1 MALARNRRI
10 LLIALLCNG
19 VLLAGVALGLRGLDR
34 WVSATVLP
42 PLSLP
47 MSRVVE
53 DRDGHLLR
61 AYMVDDG
68 IWRLPVS
75 ADQVD
80 PRYIAMLL
88 AYEDRRFYRHH
99 GVDPRAMLRAAWQ
112 AVWNRRVVSGASTLT
127 MQVARLLEDSGT
139 GRLRGKLRQ
148 IRVALALERRLTKK
162 QILALYLQ
170 LAPFGGNIE
179 GVRAA
184 SLAWFGK
191 EPRRLTAAQAALLV
205 ALPQAPES
213 RRPDRNAQAAQAAR
227 NRVLMRVARAGAL
240 PRDEARAA
248 LQEILPDRR
257 RPFPMIAPHVADRVT
272 AAAPAR
278 ARLRLTIRRDL
289 QQSLESLAAE
299 HVRRAGSGLSAAV
312 IVMDHG
318 TGEVLASVGSAG
330 YTDAARLGFIDMTR
344 AVRSPG
350 STLKPLIY
358 GLAFDDGIAHP
369 ETLFDDR
376 PMAFGN
382 YAPQNFD
389 KRFHGV
395 VSLRDALRFSY
406 NLPAVALL
414 DAVGPARLMARMRRA
429 GVNARLPG
437 VAPPGRASA
446 LGGVGMTLRDRVALY
461 GAIARGGRAVAP
473 HVGLADATPLAKPVM
488 SRESAWQ
495 VASILS
501 QVPRPVTAPRNDL
514 AYKTGTSYG
523 YRDAWAIGFD
533 GRHVIGVWMGRPDG
547 ASVPGLSG
555 AEMAAPLLFEAF
567 GRLKPRLDRLPPPP
581 DSVLTVTNSRL
592 PPPLRRFKGPR
603 QLFAADMDAPEFAF
617 PPDGARVDLGLGGE
631 DAMPLVVR
639 LRNGTPPFTWIAD
652 GVPVIVGGQERQV
665 QITPPGRGFVSIS
678 VIDAKGRSARRVVE
692 LR

>member
-10 LLIALLCNG
+10 LLIALLCSG
-19 VLLAGVALGLRGLDR
+19 VLLAGVAMGLRGLDR

-42 PLSLP
+42 PLSPP

-53 DRDGHLLR
+53 DREGHLLR
-61 AYMVDDG
+61 AYMVGDG

-75 ADQVD
+75 AGQVD

-88 AYEDRRFYRHH
+88 AYEDRRFYRHR
-99 GVDPRAMLRAAWQ
+99 GIDPRAMARAAWQ

-148 IRVALALERRLTKK
+148 IRVALALERRLSKK

-205 ALPQAPES
+205 ALPQAPEA
-213 RRPDRNAQAAQAAR
+213 RRPDRNPQAARAAR

-240 PRDEARAA
+240 PRDEAIAA
-248 LQEILPDRR
+248 LREILPDRR

-272 AAAPAR
+272 RAAPAR
-278 ARLRLTIRRDL
+278 ARLHLTIGRDL

-312 IVMDHG
+312 IVMDHSN
-318 TGEVLASVGSAG
+318 GEILASVGSAG

-376 PMAFGN
+376 PMAFGS

-406 NLPAVALL
+406 NVPAVALL

-429 GVNARLPG
+429 GVNARLPNQ
-437 VAPPGRASA
+437 APPGLAIA
-446 LGGVGMTLRDRVALY
+446 LGGVGTTLRDLVTLY
-461 GAIARGGRAVAP
+461 GAIARGGRAVVP
-473 HVGLADATPLAKPVM
+473 HVGLAGAAPLIKPVM

-495 VASILS
+495 VARILS

-603 QLFAADMDAPEFAF
+603 QLFATDRDAPEFAF

-652 GVPVIVGGQERQV
+652 GVPVITGGQERQV
-665 QITPPGRGFVSIS
+665 QITPKGRGFVSIS
-678 VIDAKGRSARRVVE
+678 VIDARGRSARRVVE